1 MMETDIHKALAR
13 MQENLAKLQ
22 SAREQVEQVSASGK
36 ELTEQTVFLLAETGR
51 LIGTLETNTREL
63 SEQFTKKVKTSEERI
78 DRVVEERSAL
88 IGSTLDE
95 MKQVFATTET
105 SVGRAVEELRCSAEE
120 TLLQAAQQQ
129 KKQLDGLQTSLDE
142 KLGQSLTD
150 FKSRLLQ
157 FEDSA
162 QRLMCESGI
171 DIHNKIEAFAVS
183 VREMKES
190 SVSAVKEVSD
200 LSVRM
205 LNEQEQA
212 VKVLLAQL
220 KETDEGVR
228 CLLETIHELDLG
240 AKWLS
245 LESTMKTF
253 ENEMKTLRQ
262 DMGQRLSAADARIET
277 LRKGQTLLFYA
288 LGGIALLSLVL
299 KFV

>member
-1 MMETDIHKALAR
+1 MEVDIHKALAR

-105 SVGRAVEELRCSAEE
+105 SVGQAVEELRCSAEE

-150 FKSRLLQ
+150 FKSRLLK

-162 QRLMCESGI
+162 QRLVCESGI

>member
-1 MMETDIHKALAR
+1 MEVDIHKALAR

-22 SAREQVEQVSASGK
+22 SAREQVEQVSARGK

-63 SEQFTKKVKTSEERI
+63 SEQFATKVKTSEERI
-78 DRVVEERSAL
+78 DRMVEERSAL

-105 SVGRAVEELRCSAEE
+105 SVGQAVEELRCSAEE

-157 FEDSA
+157 FEDFA
-162 QRLMCESGI
+162 QRLVCESGI